1 MKLSSAMVLFTRQLA
16 ANGCSVHT
24 QGAYRRDLG
33 ALRRWIGKDQ
43 ALSRITPD
51 VLARFLI
58 SDAVLLTPDGQPRK
72 AISVNRTKSSL
83 RSFFAYCVESG
94 RIKDNPARLIRS
106 SPTTPREP
114 TTLTESDI
122 ERVRKSISART
133 KITALRD
140 RLIFEI
146 LLGTG
151 MRLGSL
157 VALNIGDVDLDS
169 GVLHIRTKGGGQDKV
184 FLHPGLQRL
193 LGRYVDEVAPEANTA
208 PDLPLFRSR
217 HGTRLGGRV
226 IQLRFTQTCNIA
238 GILPASGGRTRRI
251 SIHSLRHTFATRLYD
266 KTGDLYLVQRALGH
280 RQITTTEVYAK
291 VSDERLRGAVAA
303 GM

>member
-1 MKLSSAMVLFTRQLA
+1 MNVTNALDRFTRQLA

-51 VLARFLI
+51 TLARFLV

-83 RSFFAYCVESG
+83 RSFLAYCVEAG
-94 RIKDNPARLIRS
+94 WIKDNPARLIRS
-106 SPTTPREP
+106 TPTTPKEP

-122 ERVRKSISART
+122 EKIRKSIFART
-133 KITALRD
+133 PHTALRD

-157 VALNIGDVDLDS
+157 VGLDIGDVDLDS
-169 GVLHIRTKGGGQDKV
+169 GIMHIRTKGGGQDMV

-193 LGRYVDEVAPEANTA
+193 LGRFLDEVAPEANSG
-208 PDLPLFRSR
+208 PNVPLFRSR
-217 HGTRLGGRV
+217 HGSRLGARV
-226 IQLRFTQTCNIA
+226 IQLRFAQTCQIA
-238 GILPASGGRTRRI
+238 GLSRRV
-251 SIHSLRHTFATRLYD
+251 SIHSMRHTFATRLYD

-280 RQITTTEVYAK
+280 RQITTTEVYAR
-291 VSDERLRGAVAA
+291 VNDSALRATVG
-303 GM
+303 GGY

>member
-1 MKLSSAMVLFTRQLA
+1 MNVTNALDRFTRQLA

-58 SDAVLLTPDGQPRK
+58 SDAVLLTPDAQPRK

-94 RIKDNPARLIRS
+94 WIKDNPARLIRS
-106 SPTTPREP
+106 TPTTPKEP
-114 TTLTESDI
+114 TTLTESNI
-122 ERVRKSISART
+122 KRIRKSIFART
-133 KITALRD
+133 PHTALRD

-151 MRLGSL
+151 MRLRSL

-184 FLHPGLQRL
+184 FLHAGLQRM
-193 LGRYVDEVAPEANTA
+193 LGRYLDEVGTQGDCGPIV
-208 PDLPLFRSR
+208 PLFRSR
-217 HGTRLGGRV
+217 HGTRLGARV
-226 IQLRFTQTCNIA
+226 IQLRFAQTCQIA
-238 GILPASGGRTRRI
+238 SLARHV

-280 RQITTTEVYAK
+280 RQITTTEIYAR
-291 VSDERLRGAVAA
+291 VDDDRIRRAIGRP
-303 GM
+303 

>member
-1 MKLSSAMVLFTRQLA
+1 MNVTNALDRFTRQLA

-33 ALRRWIGKDQ
+33 TLQRWIGKDQ

-58 SDAVLLTPDGQPRK
+58 SDAVQLTPDGQPRK

-83 RSFFAYCVESG
+83 RSFFAYCVEAG
-94 RIKDNPARLIRS
+94 WIKDNPARLIRS
-106 SPTTPREP
+106 TPTTPREP

-122 ERVRKSISART
+122 ERIRKSIFART
-133 KITALRD
+133 QFTALRD
-140 RLIFEI
+140 RQIFEI

-184 FLHPGLQRL
+184 FLHPGLQRM
-193 LGRYVDEVAPEANTA
+193 LGRYLDELAPEANSG
-208 PDLPLFRSR
+208 PNVPLFRSR
-217 HGTRLGGRV
+217 HGSRLGARV
-226 IQLRFTQTCNIA
+226 IQLRFAQTCKIA
-238 GILPASGGRTRRI
+238 SLARRI

-266 KTGDLYLVQRALGH
+266 KTGDLYLVQKALGH
-280 RQITTTEVYAK
+280 RQITTTEVYAR
-291 VSDERLRGAVAA
+291 VGEERLRQAVRAR
-303 GM
+303 

>member
-1 MKLSSAMVLFTRQLA
+1 
-16 ANGCSVHT
+16 
-24 QGAYRRDLG
+24 LG

-51 VLARFLI
+51 VLAQFLI

-83 RSFFAYCVESG
+83 RSFFAYCVGSG
-94 RIKDNPARLIRS
+94 GIKDNPARLIRS
-106 SPTTPREP
+106 TPTTPKEP

-122 ERVRKSISART
+122 ERIRKSICART
-133 KITALRD
+133 PFTALRD
-140 RLIFEI
+140 RLTFEI

-151 MRLGSL
+151 MRLGLL

-184 FLHPGLQRL
+184 FLPPGLQRL
-193 LGRYVDEVAPEANTA
+193 LGRYLDELAPEANSG
-208 PDLPLFRSR
+208 PNVPLFRSR
-217 HGTRLGGRV
+217 HGSRLGARV
-226 IQLRFTQTCNIA
+226 IQLRFAQTCKIA
-238 GILPASGGRTRRI
+238 GILPASLKRGPAAGGSSRRI
-251 SIHSLRHTFATRLYD
+251 SIHSLRHTFATRLYR

-280 RQITTTEVYAK
+280 RQITTTEVYAR
-291 VSDERLRGAVAA
+291 VGEERLRQAVRAR
-303 GM
+303 